1 MRLLKLCKELFI
13 GLGNGIQAFKTYKKG
28 KVK

>member
-1 MRLLKLCKELFI
+1 MRFLKLCKELFI
-13 GLGNGIQAFKTYKKG
+13 GLGDGIQAFKTYKKG